1 MEQFQKKFI
10 EEATDLIN
18 DLEKAVL
25 SLANDLSDKSLVEQ
39 IFRIMHTIKGNSDM
53 FGFHEIDRF
62 THQLETI
69 YDNIRNDKLKVTDKL
84 VNLTLTSVDHLRM
97 LLDEGN
103 ELSGPTKKQHEDLVS
118 EFKKIAEGNTKEAEK
133 AENPKEEKDD
143 HNVKVYHVQLD
154 PDEEIFKDGTNLIY
168 LLDELC
174 SLGSCKMCAHFDR
187 IPGIEEI
194 EAEKSYTYWDIMV
207 ATDKGMDSIID
218 VFIFIDDKCNI
229 EINEVADYNA
239 LNDDNFVEYLE
250 TICKKGDSFNTN
262 EIHNKAF
269 ELKPVEVKTKET
281 TKQTKQGNGA
291 SKANAISSIR
301 VASEKLD
308 DLMNMVSELVTTQAR
323 LNLFAEQ
330 DDNHEL
336 AAITENMEKISRRLR
351 DTAFS
356 IRLIPIENIIPRFQ
370 RLVRELS
377 QEFKKE
383 IVFESEGADTELDKT
398 IIESLADPL
407 MHIIRNSIDHGIES
421 PEVRE
426 KMGKNKQ
433 GKLKIRSY
441 YSGTNVHIEVSDDG
455 AGIDLEKI
463 QEKAIEKELISED
476 ANLSD
481 NEILRLVFLPG
492 FSTATEVTNVSGR
505 GVGMDVVK
513 RKISDIRGEVDI
525 ETELGKGTS
534 ITIKLPLT
542 LSIIDGLLVKIDN
555 TYFVIPLSAV
565 NKVYDHKHEDLM
577 KAVNNLV
584 LADEDWVPFLYLR
597 EIFEIDATP
606 PELEQVI
613 VVEYNDMRMGL
624 AVDTVVGEY
633 QAVLKS
639 LGRMYK
645 DQDFI
650 SGSTILGD
658 GTVALVMD
666 TNKIINKFSSQTIKI

>member
-1 MEQFQKKFI
+1 
-10 EEATDLIN
+10 
-18 DLEKAVL
+18 
-25 SLANDLSDKSLVEQ
+25 
-39 IFRIMHTIKGNSDM
+39 
-53 FGFHEIDRF
+53 
-62 THQLETI
+62 
-69 YDNIRNDKLKVTDKL
+69 
-84 VNLTLTSVDHLRM
+84 
-97 LLDEGN
+97 
-103 ELSGPTKKQHEDLVS
+103 
-118 EFKKIAEGNTKEAEK
+118 
-133 AENPKEEKDD
+133 
-143 HNVKVYHVQLD
+143 
-154 PDEEIFKDGTNLIY
+154 
-168 LLDELC
+168 
-174 SLGSCKMCAHFDR
+174 
-187 IPGIEEI
+187 
-194 EAEKSYTYWDIMV
+194 
-207 ATDKGMDSIID
+207 
-218 VFIFIDDKCNI
+218 
-229 EINEVADYNA
+229 
-239 LNDDNFVEYLE
+239 
-250 TICKKGDSFNTN
+250 
-262 EIHNKAF
+262 
-269 ELKPVEVKTKET
+269 
-281 TKQTKQGNGA
+281 
-291 SKANAISSIR
+291 
-301 VASEKLD
+301 
-308 DLMNMVSELVTTQAR
+308 
-323 LNLFAEQ
+323 
-330 DDNHEL
+330 
-336 AAITENMEKISRRLR
+336 
-351 DTAFS
+351 
-356 IRLIPIENIIPRFQ
+356 
-370 RLVRELS
+370 LVRELS

-383 IVFESEGADTELDKT
+383 INFESEGADTELDKT

-426 KMGKNKQ
+426 KIGKNRQ

-455 AGIDLEKI
+455 AGIDLKKI
-463 QEKAIEKELISED
+463 QEKAIERELISED

-542 LSIIDGLLVKIDN
+542 LSIIDGLLVKIDD
-555 TYFVIPLSAV
+555 THFVIPLSAV
-565 NKVYDHKHEDLM
+565 NKVYDHKHEDLV

-597 EIFEIDATP
+597 EIFEIDGTP

-624 AVDTVVGEY
+624 AVDSVVGEY